1 MAKNIKKILTV
12 FSSQI
17 FINNKKNTTPHDLS
31 PSSMSA
37 IFFLFFSAN
46 YSFIYGLL
54 IKCEATILFSKKSLT
69 DNIGRMLSLVSW
81 WVPKLLICI
90 WQTLIFIV
98 FSMIIQK
105 SIDVCI
111 HIYIYISGWPKK
123 TTRFLYVYK
132 FASHWYFQQ
141 IFYAHQSL

>member
-17 FINNKKNTTPHDLS
+17 FIDNKKNTTPHDLS

-37 IFFLFFSAN
+37 IFFLFLSAAN

-54 IKCEATILFSKKSLT
+54 IKCEATILINNKSLT
-69 DNIGRMLSLVSW
+69 DNISLMLSLVSW

-105 SIDVCI
+105 SIDVY
-111 HIYIYISGWPKK
+111 IYIYISGWPKK